1 MVIAY
6 LCVTKCLHFQL
17 GSFVCSSLSHIHCTL
32 ERYTQIMQNFLK
44 FKLKDDVLY
53 THYIVCGDRESAPSA
68 TEFTA
73 SLQPGPSNPSAS
85 IAASGLFLALSI
97 TYKRAH

>member
-1 MVIAY
+1 MKPHTLY
-6 LCVTKCLHFQL
+6 LEEVHTNNAEFPED
-17 GSFVCSSLSHIHCTL
+17 G
-32 ERYTQIMQNFLK
+32 K

-85 IAASGLFLALSI
+85 IAESGLFLALSV